1 MYAHSQRP
9 IRVPGADPGPKRWV
23 DEEPLGFP
31 SQASYLPNYHDG
43 LNNFI
48 QDGWISEAMPTW
60 NAADTT
66 QSLWSHAVSPAPL
79 PFDVYGGAEP
89 PSSNHQY
96 NRTNA
101 IDYDSKVVS
110 SAIERRGSRPDS
122 QVHENRL
129 VPSYE
134 GESNGQTPEGNPIH
148 SPINRQ
154 LQFQTTSYTELMRP
168 SPPASF
174 NASLDSAHHSPW
186 HASFPEDQG
195 VKIPASISSGHAIT
209 SVPNREVKLDWS
221 KSGQP
226 PINAPSRRTGSYPPP
241 VPKRKR
247 DSPQPTSKKSR
258 SEVPGNEFSQFVLV
272 FENAPGALATVKHR
286 RKLDAPVRK
295 AARDVRKAGACHQCR
310 FRKRTVGWN
319 PSVLLS
325 WRG

>member
-1 MYAHSQRP
+1 
-9 IRVPGADPGPKRWV
+9 
-23 DEEPLGFP
+23 
-31 SQASYLPNYHDG
+31 
-43 LNNFI
+43 
-48 QDGWISEAMPTW
+48 
-60 NAADTT
+60 
-66 QSLWSHAVSPAPL
+66 
-79 PFDVYGGAEP
+79 
-89 PSSNHQY
+89 
-96 NRTNA
+96 
-101 IDYDSKVVS
+101 
-110 SAIERRGSRPDS
+110 
-122 QVHENRL
+122 
-129 VPSYE
+129 
-134 GESNGQTPEGNPIH
+134 
-148 SPINRQ
+148 
-154 LQFQTTSYTELMRP
+154 MRP

-286 RKLDAPVRK
+286 RKLALKEWSNVLNLSLTKTVSNTPQSGYTQSVYGDGTALVGYSGQGVGHTVPVHESIDL
-295 AARDVRKAGACHQCR
+295 AWFG
-310 FRKRTVGWN
+310 
-319 PSVLLS
+319 LS
-325 WRG
+325 